1 MESPRAGW
9 KSEGRGYEKKGEVE
23 ERKVGL
29 ENNKMCCALCRTEN
43 CSAEKV
49 HLVVDKMLRN
59 LQGEME
65 KAFCKEA
72 V

>member
-1 MESPRAGW
+1 M
-9 KSEGRGYEKKGEVE
+9 E

-49 HLVVDKMLRN
+49 RLVVDKMLGN
-59 LQGEME
+59 LPEEME
-65 KAFCKEA
+65 KAFCKET

>member
-1 MESPRAGW
+1 M
-9 KSEGRGYEKKGEVE
+9 E